1 MRYSNCAASS
11 ADFSEKTVR
20 VSQRKT
26 RLQNPLQLDLT
37 LQERPPVKL
46 TEEER
51 REVVAALATLL
62 LLAMRIAAD
71 E

>member
-1 MRYSNCAASS
+1 MRFSNCAASS
-11 ADFSEKTVR
+11 HDFFEKKAR
-20 VSQRKT
+20 VPQRKT

-37 LQERPPVKL
+37 LQERPPVNL

-62 LLAMRIAAD
+62 LLAMRIAAN

>member
-1 MRYSNCAASS
+1 MRFSNCAASS
-11 ADFSEKTVR
+11 PDFFEKTAR
-20 VSQRKT
+20 VPQRKT

-62 LLAMRIAAD
+62 LLAMRIAAN